1 MIWEK
6 SFYFSQKPLKIIPID
21 VFRLWVASR
30 DLKTHFLTIW
40 YFIKVFNTNRKS
52 EILENLEFQNFRTD
66 FYENIKI
73 ALVDGFHQNRCQ
85 NEANSL
91 YFRGKKWNLKF
102 HDFMIVLQEFE
113 IRQDFRKFQK
123 IMKMVKSAPSSN
135 REKIAFARVGTK
147 PLGGELVLD

>member
-1 MIWEK
+1 M
-6 SFYFSQKPLKIIPID
+6 
-21 VFRLWVASR
+21 
-30 DLKTHFLTIW
+30 
-40 YFIKVFNTNRKS
+40 
-52 EILENLEFQNFRTD
+52 
-66 FYENIKI
+66 
-73 ALVDGFHQNRCQ
+73 
-85 NEANSL
+85 
-91 YFRGKKWNLKF
+91 KF